1 MNNTKK
7 EKNCEAKIKYLKTHV
22 NLFLF
27 LTLFRDIF
35 NTECQVSKPYLFF
48 SNFHIHELSKN
59 VKKRTKKFKT
69 LFFSYFGGFSP
80 ANQKYPKSE
89 SVRGRRCSLI
99 HIYMYVKN
107 NLGFLKTHNEAIKRF
122 MCIF

>member
-1 MNNTKK
+1 MSTF
-7 EKNCEAKIKYLKTHV
+7 
-22 NLFLF
+22 FLF

-59 VKKRTKKFKT
+59 VKKRFLMPLPKKKTKKFKT

-89 SVRGRRCSLI
+89 FMRGR
-99 HIYMYVKN
+99 
-107 NLGFLKTHNEAIKRF
+107 
-122 MCIF
+122 